1 MKNSMINSLRTGA
14 RPLILA
20 LMAGALIA
28 GCTKTSERVTFN
40 GVYYKAKSKPASK
53 ADRERFVIK
62 VPRVNRGYDG
72 ALAAGNYEGKRYC
85 IENFGTS
92 EIAWSR
98 APEGARGTIP
108 ISNNTMTF
116 TGKCVTW

>member
-1 MKNSMINSLRTGA
+1 MTKTIGRGA
-14 RPLILA
+14 RALVLA
-20 LMAGALIA
+20 LLAGAVMA

-40 GVYYKAKSKPASK
+40 GVYYKAKAK
-53 ADRERFVIK
+53 AVSRNDRERFIVT

-85 IENFGTS
+85 VANYGTS

-98 APEGARGTIP
+98 PPSGARGTIP
-108 ISNNTMTF
+108 VKNNKMTF
-116 TGKCVTW
+116 AGRCVLW